1 MNLRTCIQ
9 TLLLVCSLWCKLAL
23 ADAPAVETPREP
35 LAFELTVQ
43 ANEKDTAAWMTQH
56 LELQR
61 YKNLSDLD
69 DQEMAKLLR
78 DADVQAHELLA
89 TQGYFNPQLQWQLD
103 TTPTPTHLRHVKLGI
118 VVGPAARIT
127 DIQINWQG
135 DIAQR
140 AEAEQQRAQVVT
152 DWALPSGQD
161 FSQSQW
167 SLAKSKALRQVQ
179 AERYPHAQIAQSQAD
194 VDAQSN
200 QVRLSLTI
208 DSGSQVTIGPV
219 LITGTERYSAEQA
232 ERLAHL
238 KTGAVY
244 KQSDLL
250 MAQQRLVASGFY
262 DAVFVSLD
270 PDGPV
275 DATPVKVELRE
286 TLRQKWVMGLGV
298 RSDSGPRLTAEYTQ
312 NRLPGLGW
320 RGVTKL
326 SVDKKLQSWSL
337 DLLAP
342 PDEDLWRWNGAAQ
355 LEHQQLVGYEV
366 SSQRWRYGRTQRE
379 ERTDRS
385 YYAQY
390 DASSSTGSL
399 VGQRESVSANY
410 AWTWRRYD
418 SLPFPTQGIGGSLE
432 LGSGVSL
439 GTQHEVF
446 TRWLARA
453 LWLQPLGSA
462 SGRLAV
468 RAEAGS
474 VISRDTSGLP
484 TTQLFLA
491 GGDNSVRG
499 YAPSSIGITQ
509 SNGAVAPGRYLATG
523 SVEWQR
529 PIRWNQQGTDWESA
543 VFVDAGAVSD
553 DMHQLKAL
561 VGYGVGARWRSPIG
575 PLRVDLAYGQAVQ
588 KLRLHLSVGFVF

>member
-1 MNLRTCIQ
+1 MSRRPGLSAF
-9 TLLLVCSLWCKLAL
+9 LLASTLWCLPVLAH
-23 ADAPAVETPREP
+23 ATEP
-35 LAFELTVQ
+35 LAFELTIESNQ
-43 ANEKDTAAWMTQH
+43 KDITPWMSQH
-56 LELQR
+56 LALQR
-61 YKNLSDLD
+61 YKSLTDLD
-69 DQEMAKLLR
+69 DQEMTQLLR
-78 DADVQAHELLA
+78 DADVQARELLA
-89 TQGYFNPQLQWQLD
+89 TQGYFNPQLQWKLD
-103 TTPTPTHLRHVKLGI
+103 PTPTVAHLRSVKLDI
-118 VVGPAARIT
+118 DVGPAARIT
-127 DIQINWQG
+127 EVQIAWQG
-135 DIAQR
+135 DIATRTEAAAQR
-140 AEAEQQRAQVVT
+140 EQVLS

-167 SLAKSKALRQVQ
+167 SQAKAQALRQVQ
-179 AERYPHAQIAQSQAD
+179 AERYPHAHIAQSQAD
-194 VDAQSN
+194 VDAPSK
-200 QVRLSLTI
+200 QVRLSVTI
-208 DSGSQVTIGPV
+208 DSGPQVMIGPL
-219 LITGTERYSAEQA
+219 LITGTQRYSAEQA

-244 KQSDLL
+244 KQNDLL

-270 PDGPV
+270 PEGPV

-312 NRLPGLGW
+312 NRLPGLDW

-326 SVDKKLQSWSL
+326 SVDKKRQTWSL

-342 PDEDLWRWNGAAQ
+342 PNENLWRWNGAAQ
-355 LEHQQLVGYEV
+355 LEHEQLVGYEV

-439 GTQHEVF
+439 GSQHEAF

-453 LWLQPLGSA
+453 LWLQPLGRT

-499 YAPSSIGITQ
+499 YAPSSIGVTQ

-529 PIRWNQQGTDWESA
+529 PIRWNQQRTDWESA

>member
-1 MNLRTCIQ
+1 MQVTAHA
-9 TLLLVCSLWCKLAL
+9 S
-23 ADAPAVETPREP
+23 EP
-35 LAFELTVQ
+35 LAFELTISSNQ
-43 ANEKDTAAWMTQH
+43 KDIAPWMSQH
-56 LELQR
+56 LALTR
-61 YKNLSDLD
+61 YQSLTDLD
-69 DQEMAKLLR
+69 DQEMSQLMR
-78 DADVQAHELLA
+78 DADAQARELLA
-89 TQGYFNPQLQWQLD
+89 TQGYFNPQLQWKLD
-103 TTPTPTHLRHVKLGI
+103 AAASANHRRSVTLDI
-118 VVGPAARIT
+118 DVGPVARISQV
-127 DIQINWQG
+127 QIAWQG

-140 AEAEQQRAQVVT
+140 HEAAAQREQVVAY
-152 DWALPSGQD
+152 WALPSGQD

-167 SLAKSKALRQVQ
+167 SQAKSTALRQVQ
-179 AERYPHAQIAQSQAD
+179 SERYPQAQISHSLAD
-194 VDAQSN
+194 VDAPSN
-200 QVRLSLTI
+200 QVRLSITI
-208 DSGSQVTIGPV
+208 DSGPQVTIGPL
-219 LITGTERYSAEQA
+219 LITGAERYSTELV

-238 KTGAVY
+238 TPGAVY
-244 KQSDLL
+244 KQHDLL

-270 PDGPV
+270 PEGAV
-275 DATPVKVELRE
+275 DAVPVKVELKE

-326 SVDKKLQSWSL
+326 SVDKILQSWSL

-342 PDEDLWRWNGAAQ
+342 PDAALWRWHGAAQ
-355 LEHQQLVGYEV
+355 LDHQQFTGYDV
-366 SSQRWRYGRTQRE
+366 NSQRWRFGRTQRE

-399 VGQRESVSANY
+399 LGQRESVSANY
-410 AWTWRRYD
+410 AWTWRRFD
-418 SLPFPTQGIGGSLE
+418 SLPFPTQGLGGSLE
-432 LGSGVSL
+432 LGSGTSL
-439 GTQHEVF
+439 GSQREPF

-453 LWLQPLGSA
+453 LWLQPLGRT

-474 VISRDTSGLP
+474 VLSRDTSGLP
-484 TTQLFLA
+484 STQLFLA

-499 YAPSSIGITQ
+499 YAPSSIGVAQ
-509 SNGAVAPGRYLATG
+509 SNGAIAPGRYMATG

-529 PIRWNQQGTDWESA
+529 PIRWNQQATDWESA
-543 VFVDAGAVSD
+543 VFVDAGAVSN
-553 DMHQLKAL
+553 DMHQRQAV

-588 KLRLHLSVGFVF
+588 KLRLHLSVGFIF